1 MKKSEKKILTVEI
14 ILILTFIFNIFV
26 LKNSNQYLIATVLAI
41 ALALLYLMVG
51 FEKDNLK
58 LKRDLLMTTLIY
70 VISYYIL
77 TYILGIFFE
86 FLRSP
91 YSLSLV
97 TFLRNVTPVLVFIF
111 AKELLRY
118 EISTKGERNGLLIL
132 LSIVLFILVDTST
145 VLYKYDLT
153 NVSDLVK
160 FLEVSF
166 FPLAAEN
173 VMLTYLVMKGGYTS
187 AITYQVVMKM
197 PIYVVP
203 IVPNIN
209 TYIDVIFRI
218 VFPLLL
224 LHSLYG
230 EVSVNKERQLEKARS
245 NHLAKRIVF
254 SVSVVILVVTVYL
267 TSGLFTYYAVTIGSG
282 SMIPNLGVGDIVI
295 VRKTK
300 DYESLEVGDI
310 LVYNKETKVVVHRI
324 TEKNKVD
331 NEYVFRTKG
340 DANDAEDWY
349 DIYEEDI
356 IGTVKAKV
364 KYLGYPTIWVNKLVK

>member
-1 MKKSEKKILTVEI
+1 MKKSEKKILAVEI

-26 LKNSNQYLIATVLAI
+26 LKNSSQYLIAIILAI
-41 ALALLYLMVG
+41 ALVLLYLMVG
-51 FEKDNLK
+51 FEKDNLR

-70 VISYYIL
+70 VISYYIV

-91 YSLSLV
+91 YSLGLV

-118 EISTKGERNGLLIL
+118 ELNMKGEKNNLLII
-132 LSIVLFILVDTST
+132 LSIVIFVLADTST
-145 VLYKYDLT
+145 LLYKYNLT

-160 FLEVSF
+160 FLEVAF

-173 VMLTYLVMKGGYTS
+173 IMLTYLATRGGYTS
-187 AITYQVVMKM
+187 TITYQILMKM

-209 TYIDVIFRI
+209 TYIDVIFKI

-224 LHSLYG
+224 FRSLYE
-230 EVSVNKERQLEKARS
+230 EVSGNKERQLEKARS

-254 SVSVVILVVTVYL
+254 SVSVVILLVTVYL

-295 VRKTK
+295 VKKTK
-300 DYESLEVGDI
+300 NYEGLEVGDI

-356 IGTVKAKV
+356 IGTVKAKI
-364 KYLGYPTIWVNKLVK
+364 KYLGYPTIWVNKLVN

>member
-118 EISTKGERNGLLIL
+118 EISTKGDRNGLLIL

-230 EVSVNKERQLEKARS
+230 EVSGNKERQLEKARS

>member
-1 MKKSEKKILTVEI
+1 MKKSEKKILAVEI

-26 LKNSNQYLIATVLAI
+26 LKNSSQYLIAIILAI
-41 ALALLYLMVG
+41 ALVLLYLMVG
-51 FEKDNLK
+51 FEKDNLR

-70 VISYYIL
+70 VISYYIV

-91 YSLSLV
+91 YSLGLV

-118 EISTKGERNGLLIL
+118 ELNMKGEKNNLLII
-132 LSIVLFILVDTST
+132 LSIIIFILADTSAL
-145 VLYKYDLT
+145 LYKYDLT

-160 FLEVSF
+160 FLEVAF

-173 VMLTYLVMKGGYTS
+173 IMLTYLATRGGYTS
-187 AITYQVVMKM
+187 TITYQILMKM
-197 PIYVVP
+197 PVYVVP

-209 TYIDVIFRI
+209 TYIDVIFKI

-224 LHSLYG
+224 FRSLYE
-230 EVSVNKERQLEKARS
+230 EVSGNKERQLEKARS

-254 SVSVVILVVTVYL
+254 SVSVVILLVTVYL

-295 VRKTK
+295 VKKTK
-300 DYESLEVGDI
+300 NYEGLEVGDI

-356 IGTVKAKV
+356 IGTVKAKI
-364 KYLGYPTIWVNKLVK
+364 KYLGYPTIWVNKLVN

>member
-230 EVSVNKERQLEKARS
+230 EVSGNKERQLEKARS

-364 KYLGYPTIWVNKLVK
+364 KYLGYPTIWVNK

>member
-1 MKKSEKKILTVEI
+1 MKKSEKKILAVEI

-26 LKNSNQYLIATVLAI
+26 LKNSSQYLIAIILAI
-41 ALALLYLMVG
+41 ALVLLYLMVG
-51 FEKDNLK
+51 FEKDNLR

-70 VISYYIL
+70 VISYYIV

-91 YSLSLV
+91 YSLGLV
-97 TFLRNVTPVLVFIF
+97 TFLRNVTPVLVFVF

-118 EISTKGERNGLLIL
+118 DLNMKGEKNNLLII
-132 LSIVLFILVDTST
+132 LSIVIFVLADTST
-145 VLYKYDLT
+145 LLYKYNLT

-160 FLEVSF
+160 FLEVAF

-173 VMLTYLVMKGGYTS
+173 IMLTYLATRGGYTS
-187 AITYQVVMKM
+187 TITYQILMKM

-209 TYIDVIFRI
+209 TYIDVIFKI

-224 LHSLYG
+224 FRSLYE
-230 EVSVNKERQLEKARS
+230 EVSGNKERQLEKAKS

-254 SVSVVILVVTVYL
+254 SFSVVILLVTVYL

-295 VRKTK
+295 VKKTK
-300 DYESLEVGDI
+300 NYEGLEVGDI

-356 IGTVKAKV
+356 IGTVKAKI
-364 KYLGYPTIWVNKLVK
+364 KYLGYPTIWVNKLVN

>member
-91 YSLSLV
+91 YGLSLV

-230 EVSVNKERQLEKARS
+230 EVSGNKERQLEKARS

>member
-230 EVSVNKERQLEKARS
+230 EVSGNKERQLEKARS

>member
-1 MKKSEKKILTVEI
+1 MKKSEKKILAVEI

-26 LKNSNQYLIATVLAI
+26 LKNSSQYLIAIILAI
-41 ALALLYLMVG
+41 ALVLLYLMVG
-51 FEKDNLK
+51 FEKDNLR

-70 VISYYIL
+70 VISYYIV

-91 YSLSLV
+91 YSLGLV

-118 EISTKGERNGLLIL
+118 ELNMKGEKNNLLII
-132 LSIVLFILVDTST
+132 LSIVIFVLADTST
-145 VLYKYDLT
+145 LLYKYNLT

-160 FLEVSF
+160 FLEVAF

-173 VMLTYLVMKGGYTS
+173 IMLTYLATKGGYTS
-187 AITYQVVMKM
+187 TITYQILMKM

-209 TYIDVIFRI
+209 TYIDVIFKI

-224 LHSLYG
+224 FRSLYE
-230 EVSVNKERQLEKARS
+230 EVSGNKERQLEKAKS

-254 SVSVVILVVTVYL
+254 SVSVVILLVTVYL

-295 VRKTK
+295 VKKTK
-300 DYESLEVGDI
+300 NYEGLEVGDI

-324 TEKNKVD
+324 TEKNRVD

-356 IGTVKAKV
+356 IGTVKAKI
-364 KYLGYPTIWVNKLVK
+364 KYLGYPTIWVNKLVN

>member
-1 MKKSEKKILTVEI
+1 MKKSEKKILAVEI

-26 LKNSNQYLIATVLAI
+26 LKNSSQYLIAIILAI
-41 ALALLYLMVG
+41 ALVLLYLMVG
-51 FEKDNLK
+51 FEKDNLR

-70 VISYYIL
+70 VISYYIV

-91 YSLSLV
+91 YSLGLV

-118 EISTKGERNGLLIL
+118 ELNMKGEKNNLLII
-132 LSIVLFILVDTST
+132 LSIVIFVLADTST
-145 VLYKYDLT
+145 LLYKYDLT

-160 FLEVSF
+160 FLEVAF

-173 VMLTYLVMKGGYTS
+173 IMLTYLATRGGYTS
-187 AITYQVVMKM
+187 TITYQILMKM
-197 PIYVVP
+197 PVYVVP

-209 TYIDVIFRI
+209 TYIDVIFKI

-224 LHSLYG
+224 FRSLYE
-230 EVSVNKERQLEKARS
+230 EVSGNKERQLEKARS

-254 SVSVVILVVTVYL
+254 SVSVVILLVTVYL

-295 VRKTK
+295 VKKTK
-300 DYESLEVGDI
+300 NYEGLEVGDI

-356 IGTVKAKV
+356 IGTVKAKI
-364 KYLGYPTIWVNKLVK
+364 KYLGYPTIWVNKLVN

>member
-132 LSIVLFILVDTST
+132 LSIVLFILVDIST

-230 EVSVNKERQLEKARS
+230 EVSGNKERQLEKARS

>member
-1 MKKSEKKILTVEI
+1 MKKSEKKILAVEI
-14 ILILTFIFNIFV
+14 VLILTFIFNIFV
-26 LKNSNQYLIATVLAI
+26 LKNSSQYLIAIILAI
-41 ALALLYLMVG
+41 ALVLLYLMVG
-51 FEKDNLK
+51 FEKDNLR

-70 VISYYIL
+70 VISYYIV

-91 YSLSLV
+91 YSLGLV

-118 EISTKGERNGLLIL
+118 ELNMKGEKNNLLII
-132 LSIVLFILVDTST
+132 LSIIIFILADTST
-145 VLYKYDLT
+145 LLYKYNLT

-160 FLEVSF
+160 FLEVAF

-173 VMLTYLVMKGGYTS
+173 IMLTYLATRGGYTS
-187 AITYQVVMKM
+187 TITYQILMKM
-197 PIYVVP
+197 PVYVVP

-209 TYIDVIFRI
+209 TYIDVIFKI

-224 LHSLYG
+224 FRSLYE
-230 EVSVNKERQLEKARS
+230 EVSGNKERQLEKARS

-254 SVSVVILVVTVYL
+254 SVSVVILLVTVYL

-282 SMIPNLGVGDIVI
+282 SMIPSLGVGDIVI
-295 VRKTK
+295 VKKTEN
-300 DYESLEVGDI
+300 YEGLEVGDI

-356 IGTVKAKV
+356 IGTVKAKI
-364 KYLGYPTIWVNKLVK
+364 KYLGYPTIWVNKLVN

>member
-230 EVSVNKERQLEKARS
+230 EVSGNKERQLEKARS

-267 TSGLFTYYAVTIGSG
+267 TSGLFAYYAVTIGSG

>member
-230 EVSVNKERQLEKARS
+230 EVSGNKERQLEKARS
-245 NHLAKRIVF
+245 NHL
-254 SVSVVILVVTVYL
+254 VILVVTVYL

>member
-187 AITYQVVMKM
+187 AIAYQVVMKM
-197 PIYVVP
+197 PVYVVP

-230 EVSVNKERQLEKARS
+230 EVSGNKERQLEKARS

>member
-132 LSIVLFILVDTST
+132 LSIVVDTST

-230 EVSVNKERQLEKARS
+230 EVSGNKERQLEKARS

>member
-1 MKKSEKKILTVEI
+1 MKKSKKKILTVEI

-230 EVSVNKERQLEKARS
+230 EVSGNKERQLEKARS

>member
-173 VMLTYLVMKGGYTS
+173 VMLTYLVMKGGCTS

-230 EVSVNKERQLEKARS
+230 EVSGNKERQLEKARS

>member
-153 NVSDLVK
+153 NKIRMHV
-160 FLEVSF
+160 
-166 FPLAAEN
+166 A
-173 VMLTYLVMKGGYTS
+173 
-187 AITYQVVMKM
+187 
-197 PIYVVP
+197 
-203 IVPNIN
+203 
-209 TYIDVIFRI
+209 
-218 VFPLLL
+218 
-224 LHSLYG
+224 
-230 EVSVNKERQLEKARS
+230 
-245 NHLAKRIVF
+245 
-254 SVSVVILVVTVYL
+254 
-267 TSGLFTYYAVTIGSG
+267 
-282 SMIPNLGVGDIVI
+282 
-295 VRKTK
+295 K
-300 DYESLEVGDI
+300 DYIVGFVFEYSFQ
-310 LVYNKETKVVVHRI
+310 LYNFYNMH
-324 TEKNKVD
+324 
-331 NEYVFRTKG
+331 
-340 DANDAEDWY
+340 
-349 DIYEEDI
+349 
-356 IGTVKAKV
+356 
-364 KYLGYPTIWVNKLVK
+364 

>member
-1 MKKSEKKILTVEI
+1 VKKSEKKILTVEI

-91 YSLSLV
+91 YGLSLV

-230 EVSVNKERQLEKARS
+230 EVSGNKERQLEKARS

>member
-1 MKKSEKKILTVEI
+1 MKKSEKKILAVEI

-26 LKNSNQYLIATVLAI
+26 LKNSSQYLIAIILAI
-41 ALALLYLMVG
+41 ALVLLYLMVG
-51 FEKDNLK
+51 FEKDNLR

-70 VISYYIL
+70 VISYYIV

-91 YSLSLV
+91 YSLGLV

-118 EISTKGERNGLLIL
+118 ELNMKGEKNNLLII
-132 LSIVLFILVDTST
+132 LSIVIFVLADTST
-145 VLYKYDLT
+145 LLYKYNLT

-160 FLEVSF
+160 FLEVAF
-166 FPLAAEN
+166 FLLAAEN
-173 VMLTYLVMKGGYTS
+173 IMLTYLATRGGYTS
-187 AITYQVVMKM
+187 TITYQILMKM

-209 TYIDVIFRI
+209 TYIDVIFKI

-224 LHSLYG
+224 FRSLYE
-230 EVSVNKERQLEKARS
+230 EVSGNKERQLEKAKS

-254 SVSVVILVVTVYL
+254 SFSVVILLVTIYL

-295 VRKTK
+295 VKKTK
-300 DYESLEVGDI
+300 NYEGLEVGDI

-356 IGTVKAKV
+356 IGTVKAKI
-364 KYLGYPTIWVNKLVK
+364 KYLGYPTIWVNKLVN

>member
-1 MKKSEKKILTVEI
+1 MKKSEKKILAVEI

-26 LKNSNQYLIATVLAI
+26 LKNSSQYLIAIILAI
-41 ALALLYLMVG
+41 ALVLLYLMVG
-51 FEKDNLK
+51 FEKDNLR

-70 VISYYIL
+70 VISYYIV

-91 YSLSLV
+91 YSLGLV

-118 EISTKGERNGLLIL
+118 ELNMKGEKNNLLII
-132 LSIVLFILVDTST
+132 LSIVIFVLADTST
-145 VLYKYDLT
+145 LLYKYNLT

-160 FLEVSF
+160 FLEVAF

-173 VMLTYLVMKGGYTS
+173 IMLTYLATRGGYTS
-187 AITYQVVMKM
+187 TITYQILMKM

-209 TYIDVIFRI
+209 TYIDVIFKI

-224 LHSLYG
+224 FRSLYE
-230 EVSVNKERQLEKARS
+230 EVSGNKERQLEKAKS

-254 SVSVVILVVTVYL
+254 SVSVVILLVTVYL
-267 TSGLFTYYAVTIGSG
+267 TSGLLLI
-282 SMIPNLGVGDIVI
+282 ML
-295 VRKTK
+295 
-300 DYESLEVGDI
+300 LL
-310 LVYNKETKVVVHRI
+310 LVQVQ
-324 TEKNKVD
+324 
-331 NEYVFRTKG
+331 
-340 DANDAEDWY
+340 
-349 DIYEEDI
+349 
-356 IGTVKAKV
+356 
-364 KYLGYPTIWVNKLVK
+364 

>member
-1 MKKSEKKILTVEI
+1 MKKSEKKILAVEI

-26 LKNSNQYLIATVLAI
+26 LKNSSQYLIAIILAI
-41 ALALLYLMVG
+41 ALVLLYLMVG
-51 FEKDNLK
+51 FEKDNLR

-70 VISYYIL
+70 VISYYIV

-91 YSLSLV
+91 YSLGLV
-97 TFLRNVTPVLVFIF
+97 TFLRNVTPVLVFVF

-118 EISTKGERNGLLIL
+118 ELNMKGEKNNLLII
-132 LSIVLFILVDTST
+132 LSIVIFVLADTST
-145 VLYKYDLT
+145 LLYKYNLT

-160 FLEVSF
+160 FLEVAF

-173 VMLTYLVMKGGYTS
+173 IMLTYLATRGGYTS
-187 AITYQVVMKM
+187 TITYQILMKM

-209 TYIDVIFRI
+209 TYIDVIFKI

-224 LHSLYG
+224 FRSLYE
-230 EVSVNKERQLEKARS
+230 EVSGNKERQLEKAKS

-254 SVSVVILVVTVYL
+254 SFSVVILLVTVYL

-295 VRKTK
+295 VKKTK
-300 DYESLEVGDI
+300 NYEGLEVGDI

-356 IGTVKAKV
+356 IGTVKAKI
-364 KYLGYPTIWVNKLVK
+364 KYLGYPTIWVNKLVN

>member
-118 EISTKGERNGLLIL
+118 EIGTKGERNGLLIL

-187 AITYQVVMKM
+187 AIAYQVVMKM
-197 PIYVVP
+197 PVYVVP

-230 EVSVNKERQLEKARS
+230 EVSGNKERQLEKARS

-300 DYESLEVGDI
+300 DYENLEVGDI

>member
-224 LHSLYG
+224 LHSLYV
-230 EVSVNKERQLEKARS
+230 EVSGNKERQLEKARS

>member
-97 TFLRNVTPVLVFIF
+97 TFLRNVTPVLGFIF

-230 EVSVNKERQLEKARS
+230 EVSGNKERQLEKARS

>member
-1 MKKSEKKILTVEI
+1 MKKSEKKILAVEI

-26 LKNSNQYLIATVLAI
+26 LKNSSQYLIAIILAI
-41 ALALLYLMVG
+41 ALVLLYLMVG

-70 VISYYIL
+70 VISYYIV

-91 YSLSLV
+91 YSLGLV

-118 EISTKGERNGLLIL
+118 ELNMKGEKNNLLII
-132 LSIVLFILVDTST
+132 LSIVIFVLADTST
-145 VLYKYDLT
+145 LLYKYNLT

-160 FLEVSF
+160 FLEVAF

-173 VMLTYLVMKGGYTS
+173 IMLTYLATRGGYTS
-187 AITYQVVMKM
+187 TITYQILMKM

-209 TYIDVIFRI
+209 TYIDVIFKI

-224 LHSLYG
+224 FRSLYE
-230 EVSVNKERQLEKARS
+230 EVSGNKERQLEKAKS

-254 SVSVVILVVTVYL
+254 SFSVVILLVTVYL

-295 VRKTK
+295 VKKTK
-300 DYESLEVGDI
+300 NYEGLEVGDI

-356 IGTVKAKV
+356 IGTVKAKI
-364 KYLGYPTIWVNKLVK
+364 KYLGYPTIWVNKLVN

>member
-230 EVSVNKERQLEKARS
+230 EVSGNKERQLEKARS

-282 SMIPNLGVGDIVI
+282 SMIPNLGIGDIVI

>member
-1 MKKSEKKILTVEI
+1 MKKSEKKILAVEI

-26 LKNSNQYLIATVLAI
+26 LKNSSQYLIAIILAI
-41 ALALLYLMVG
+41 ALVLLYLMVG
-51 FEKDNLK
+51 FEKDNLR

-70 VISYYIL
+70 VISYYIV

-91 YSLSLV
+91 YSLGLV

-118 EISTKGERNGLLIL
+118 ELNMKGEKNNLLII
-132 LSIVLFILVDTST
+132 LSIVIFVLADTST
-145 VLYKYDLT
+145 LLYKYNLT

-160 FLEVSF
+160 FLEVAF

-173 VMLTYLVMKGGYTS
+173 IMLTYLATRGGYTS
-187 AITYQVVMKM
+187 TITYQILMKM

-209 TYIDVIFRI
+209 TYIDVIFKI

-224 LHSLYG
+224 FRSLYE
-230 EVSVNKERQLEKARS
+230 EVSGNKERQLEKAKS

-254 SVSVVILVVTVYL
+254 SVSVVILLVTVYL

-295 VRKTK
+295 VKKTK
-300 DYESLEVGDI
+300 NYEGLEVGDI

-356 IGTVKAKV
+356 IGTVKAKI
-364 KYLGYPTIWVNKLVK
+364 KYLGYPTIWVNKLVN

>member
-1 MKKSEKKILTVEI
+1 MKKGEKKILTVEI

-230 EVSVNKERQLEKARS
+230 EVSGNKERQLEKARS

>member
-197 PIYVVP
+197 PVYVVP

-230 EVSVNKERQLEKARS
+230 EVSGNKERQLEKARS

-324 TEKNKVD
+324 TEKNKID

>member
-41 ALALLYLMVG
+41 ALVLLYLMVG

-91 YSLSLV
+91 YSLGLV

-118 EISTKGERNGLLIL
+118 EIGTKGERNGLLIL

-187 AITYQVVMKM
+187 AIIYQVVMKM
-197 PIYVVP
+197 PVYVVP

-230 EVSVNKERQLEKARS
+230 EVSGNKERQLEKARS

-300 DYESLEVGDI
+300 DYENLEVGDI

>member
-1 MKKSEKKILTVEI
+1 MKKSEKKILAVEI

-26 LKNSNQYLIATVLAI
+26 LKNSSQYLIAIILAI
-41 ALALLYLMVG
+41 ALVLLYLMVG
-51 FEKDNLK
+51 FEKDNLR

-70 VISYYIL
+70 VISYYIV

-91 YSLSLV
+91 YSLGLV

-118 EISTKGERNGLLIL
+118 ELNMKGEKNNLLII
-132 LSIVLFILVDTST
+132 LSIVIFVLADTST
-145 VLYKYDLT
+145 LLYKYNLA

-160 FLEVSF
+160 FLEVAF

-173 VMLTYLVMKGGYTS
+173 IMLTYLATRGGYTS
-187 AITYQVVMKM
+187 TITYQILMKM

-209 TYIDVIFRI
+209 TYIDVIFKI

-224 LHSLYG
+224 FRSLYE
-230 EVSVNKERQLEKARS
+230 EVSGNKERQLEKAKS

-254 SVSVVILVVTVYL
+254 SVSVVILLVTVYL

-295 VRKTK
+295 VKKTK
-300 DYESLEVGDI
+300 NYEGLEVGDI

-356 IGTVKAKV
+356 IGTVKAKI
-364 KYLGYPTIWVNKLVK
+364 KYLGYPTIWVNKLVN

>member
-1 MKKSEKKILTVEI
+1 MKKSEKKILAVEI

-26 LKNSNQYLIATVLAI
+26 LKNSSQYLIAIILAI
-41 ALALLYLMVG
+41 ALVLLYLMVG
-51 FEKDNLK
+51 FEKDNLR

-70 VISYYIL
+70 VISYYIV

-91 YSLSLV
+91 YSLGLV

-118 EISTKGERNGLLIL
+118 ELNMKGEKNNLLII
-132 LSIVLFILVDTST
+132 LSIVIFVLADTST
-145 VLYKYDLT
+145 LLYKYNLT

-160 FLEVSF
+160 FLEVAF

-173 VMLTYLVMKGGYTS
+173 IMLTYLATRGGYTS
-187 AITYQVVMKM
+187 TITYQILMKM

-209 TYIDVIFRI
+209 TYIDVIFKI

-224 LHSLYG
+224 FRSLYE
-230 EVSVNKERQLEKARS
+230 EVSGNKERQLEKAKS

-254 SVSVVILVVTVYL
+254 SFSVVILLVTVYL

-295 VRKTK
+295 VKKTK
-300 DYESLEVGDI
+300 NYEGLEVGDI

-356 IGTVKAKV
+356 IGTVKAKI
-364 KYLGYPTIWVNKLVK
+364 KYLGYPTIWVNKLVN

>member
-1 MKKSEKKILTVEI
+1 MKKSEKKILAVEI

-26 LKNSNQYLIATVLAI
+26 LKNSSQYLIAIILAI
-41 ALALLYLMVG
+41 ALVLLYLMVG

-70 VISYYIL
+70 VISYYIV

-91 YSLSLV
+91 YSLGLV
-97 TFLRNVTPVLVFIF
+97 TFLRNVTPVLVFVF

-118 EISTKGERNGLLIL
+118 ELNMKGEKNNLLII
-132 LSIVLFILVDTST
+132 LSIVIFVLADTST
-145 VLYKYDLT
+145 LLYKYNLT

-160 FLEVSF
+160 FLEVAF

-173 VMLTYLVMKGGYTS
+173 IMLTYLATRGGYTS
-187 AITYQVVMKM
+187 TITYQILMKM

-209 TYIDVIFRI
+209 TYIDVIFKI

-224 LHSLYG
+224 FRSLYE
-230 EVSVNKERQLEKARS
+230 EVSGNKERQLEKAKS

-254 SVSVVILVVTVYL
+254 SVSVVILLVTVYL

-295 VRKTK
+295 VKKTK
-300 DYESLEVGDI
+300 NYEGLEVGDI

-356 IGTVKAKV
+356 IGTVKAKI
-364 KYLGYPTIWVNKLVK
+364 KYLGYPTIWVNKLVN

>member
-1 MKKSEKKILTVEI
+1 MKKSEKKILAVEI

-26 LKNSNQYLIATVLAI
+26 LKNSSQYLIAIILAI
-41 ALALLYLMVG
+41 ALVLLYLMVG
-51 FEKDNLK
+51 FEKDNLR

-70 VISYYIL
+70 VISYYIV

-91 YSLSLV
+91 YSLGLV

-118 EISTKGERNGLLIL
+118 EFNMKGEKNNLLII
-132 LSIVLFILVDTST
+132 LSIIIFILADTST
-145 VLYKYDLT
+145 LLYKYDLT

-160 FLEVSF
+160 FLEVAF

-173 VMLTYLVMKGGYTS
+173 IMLTYLATRGGYTS
-187 AITYQVVMKM
+187 TITYQILMKM
-197 PIYVVP
+197 PVYVVP

-209 TYIDVIFRI
+209 TYIDVIFKI

-224 LHSLYG
+224 FRSLYE
-230 EVSVNKERQLEKARS
+230 EVSGNKERQLEKARS

-254 SVSVVILVVTVYL
+254 SVSVVILLVTVYL

-295 VRKTK
+295 VKKTK
-300 DYESLEVGDI
+300 NYEGLEVGDI

-356 IGTVKAKV
+356 IGTVKAKI
-364 KYLGYPTIWVNKLVK
+364 KYLGYPTIWVNKLVN

>member
-230 EVSVNKERQLEKARS
+230 EVSGNKERQLEKARS

-300 DYESLEVGDI
+300 DYENLEVGDI

>member
-1 MKKSEKKILTVEI
+1 MKKSEKKILAVEI

-26 LKNSNQYLIATVLAI
+26 LKNSSQYLIAIILAI
-41 ALALLYLMVG
+41 ALVLLYLMVG
-51 FEKDNLK
+51 FEKDNLR

-70 VISYYIL
+70 VISYYIV
-77 TYILGIFFE
+77 TYVLGIFFE

-91 YSLSLV
+91 YSLGLV

-118 EISTKGERNGLLIL
+118 ELNMKGEKNNLLII
-132 LSIVLFILVDTST
+132 LSIVIFVLADTST
-145 VLYKYDLT
+145 LLYKYDLT
-153 NVSDLVK
+153 IVSDLVK
-160 FLEVSF
+160 FLEVAF

-173 VMLTYLVMKGGYTS
+173 IMLTYLATRGGYTS
-187 AITYQVVMKM
+187 TITYQILMKM

-209 TYIDVIFRI
+209 TYIDVIFKI

-224 LHSLYG
+224 FRSLYE
-230 EVSVNKERQLEKARS
+230 EVSGNKERQLEKAKS

-254 SVSVVILVVTVYL
+254 SVSVVILLVTVYL

-295 VRKTK
+295 VKKTK
-300 DYESLEVGDI
+300 NYEGLEVGDI